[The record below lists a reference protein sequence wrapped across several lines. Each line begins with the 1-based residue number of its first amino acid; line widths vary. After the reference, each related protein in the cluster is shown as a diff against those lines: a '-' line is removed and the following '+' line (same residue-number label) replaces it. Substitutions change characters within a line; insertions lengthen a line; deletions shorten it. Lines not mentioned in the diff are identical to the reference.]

1 MLLIVLVSKRA
12 RLFLHHLALQVRT
25 QSPCPPP
32 AFRVFVRPSR
42 PSRPAVSAARVQI
55 AYELSCTYTRPQP
68 IDTSPGLTGSPAPN
82 SRSRASLCLHLNLT
96 ASLTPG
102 DGTCIETG
110 PLTTCRGMLQ
120 TPLRR
125 VVAVYSHDYGRH
137 QFRIS
142 QWQSGPSVSSPRT
155 SGRPALFGWP
165 TVSMTSTPAAAGC
178 DCRMRLPAA
187 QLTSSPPVTA
197 TPRAPY
203 HARVVTLP
211 SRAREPG
218 NLPPAALCRAAE
230 MDGGHDSDLLP
241 LREARTQY
249 CGILSTNVACRSWD
263 AV

>member
-25 QSPCPPP
+25 QSPCPPLSP
-32 AFRVFVRPSR
+32 LSPSCVGGSCADCIR
-42 PSRPAVSAARVQI
+42 TVLHLHRAAADRH
-55 AYELSCTYTRPQP
+55 
-68 IDTSPGLTGSPAPN
+68 SPGLTGSPAPN

-102 DGTCIETG
+102 DDGTCIETG

-125 VVAVYSHDYGRH
+125 VVTVYSHDYGRH

-197 TPRAPY
+197 TPK
-203 HARVVTLP
+203 HHTTHG
-211 SRAREPG
+211 S
-218 NLPPAALCRAAE
+218 
-230 MDGGHDSDLLP
+230 
-241 LREARTQY
+241 
-249 CGILSTNVACRSWD
+249 
-263 AV
+263 